1 MGKKVY
7 TPNKFLDV
15 VLSLAFSA
23 VTGYVM
29 YEYFVLFIV
38 RYYIYKEGL
47 YFWKLLLSVIIVSV
61 VVPTIEVLLRLFG
74 KWASE
79 HYLGDEKH
87 GINLSF
93 LITLGDPLSKAYTL
107 KKFVDQVFIYYV

>member
-1 MGKKVY
+1 M
-7 TPNKFLDV
+7 N
-15 VLSLAFSA
+15 
-23 VTGYVM
+23 
-29 YEYFVLFIV
+29 
-38 RYYIYKEGL
+38 IYKSP
-47 YFWKLLLSVIIVSV
+47 YWLL
-61 VVPTIEVLLRLFG
+61 P
-74 KWASE
+74 SE